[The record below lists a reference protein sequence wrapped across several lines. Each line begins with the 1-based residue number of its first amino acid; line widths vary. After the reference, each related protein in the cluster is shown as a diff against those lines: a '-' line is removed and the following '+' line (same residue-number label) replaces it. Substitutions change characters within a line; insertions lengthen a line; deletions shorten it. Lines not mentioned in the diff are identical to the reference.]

1 MSEDKGKR
9 NFVKYAVGG
18 GIGAA
23 AIAIGAGAIASQGGA
38 PAPTTTTTTAPAS
51 VGTTTSSSGTKAGY
65 GSVGEPVD
73 IGIGYLPYAADII
86 TADLIKKGNLWQKYF
101 PSGSHIEWRR
111 FLGGT
116 AVTNNML
123 ADKVQIG
130 YMGDAPSYRC
140 MDILDSKVI
149 CLGAYEEG
157 LIGTSAMKKFGE
169 PASFLQSIVVR
180 PDVADKYPDVA
191 SLEGSTIGVPIG
203 SIGHKQSMAVEQDG
217 WELDGVD
224 AAISAAPSGD
234 RIYYPSHD
242 KTVGGLIELTGSQPG
257 VKFGQILDI
266 GTELQMAQLRAG
278 TIELVCTWEPYISW
292 MEYKGIGKRL
302 ITSTDTLCQCR
313 TGTHFHV
320 ASPILA
326 RNDFIEQRPDII
338 DGFLNAEEDAKEMMS
353 KDPDN
358 AAAILHA
365 DIPEVPLEILQKD
378 LRMMVY
384 DGRLHPEM
392 VAHHEKSAQLWQDIG
407 IYRGERTGWSPQE
420 SARYAYD
427 GQFMDRVV
435 DARKKEGKWTS
446 EDLGI
451 LRNW

>member
-157 LIGTSAMKKFGE
+157 LIGQTAMKKFGE

-217 WELDGVD
+217 WELDL
-224 AAISAAPSGD
+224 S
-234 RIYYPSHD
+234 
-242 KTVGGLIELTGSQPG
+242 LIH
-257 VKFGQILDI
+257 I
-266 GTELQMAQLRAG
+266 
-278 TIELVCTWEPYISW
+278 
-292 MEYKGIGKRL
+292 
-302 ITSTDTLCQCR
+302 
-313 TGTHFHV
+313 
-320 ASPILA
+320 
-326 RNDFIEQRPDII
+326 
-338 DGFLNAEEDAKEMMS
+338 
-353 KDPDN
+353 
-358 AAAILHA
+358 
-365 DIPEVPLEILQKD
+365 
-378 LRMMVY
+378 
-384 DGRLHPEM
+384 
-392 VAHHEKSAQLWQDIG
+392 
-407 IYRGERTGWSPQE
+407 
-420 SARYAYD
+420 
-427 GQFMDRVV
+427 
-435 DARKKEGKWTS
+435 
-446 EDLGI
+446 
-451 LRNW
+451 